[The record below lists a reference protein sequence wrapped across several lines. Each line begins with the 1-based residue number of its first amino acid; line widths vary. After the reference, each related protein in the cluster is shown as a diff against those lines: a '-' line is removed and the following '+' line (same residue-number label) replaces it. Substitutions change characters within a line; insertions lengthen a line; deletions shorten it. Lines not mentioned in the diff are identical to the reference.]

1 MNWPAGEA
9 ALVTGAA
16 SGIGLGVAQAL
27 VAAGAKVGLV
37 DIDESRLAK
46 VEESMREA
54 GGTVLALPFDISETD
69 RWEGVADRAEKA
81 LGPIS
86 ILCNVAGVNGGGTAD
101 RTPLQV
107 WRWVHSVNLDAQF
120 ASVAAFLPRFKS
132 RGGRSHILNTAS
144 ISGLLPMAGVAA
156 YTSSKF
162 ASVGLSMALRE
173 ELTGTDVGVSLLV
186 PGAVATPINFN
197 AGAAEA
203 KLLGSEM
210 DTAVAEKNSTLLLRG
225 ADPGQVGE
233 QVVEAMQQKQF
244 MIVTHREWGPFTA
257 RVHREIER
265 AYEDFDGRH
274 GPDPVATAMAAGE
287 ETISS

>member
-1 MNWPAGEA
+1 MNWPTGEA

-16 SGIGLGVAQAL
+16 SGIGFGVAHAL
-27 VAAGAKVGLV
+27 VAAGAKVALV
-37 DIDESRLAK
+37 DIDEARLAGA
-46 VEESMREA
+46 EQSLRDA

-69 RWEGVADRAEKA
+69 RWESMADRAEEA

-86 ILCNVAGVNGGGTAD
+86 ILCNVAGVNGGTTVD

-107 WRWVHSVNLDAQF
+107 WRWVHGVNVDAQF

-132 RGGRSHILNTAS
+132 RGGRSHILNTSS
-144 ISGLLPMAGVAA
+144 ISGLIPMAGVAA

-173 ELTGTDVGVSLLV
+173 ELAGTDVGVSLLV

-203 KLLGSEM
+203 KLLGREM
-210 DTAVAEKNSTLLLRG
+210 DAAVAEKNSALLLQG
-225 ADPGQVGE
+225 ADLGRVGE
-233 QVVEAMQQKQF
+233 QAVRLGWDQLTKVQQWMCEQ
-244 MIVTHREWGPFTA
+244 VLG
-257 RVHREIER
+257 IE
-265 AYEDFDGRH
+265 
-274 GPDPVATAMAAGE
+274 PAGE
-287 ETISS
+287 DEKPRSRSPFPC